1 MSKRTEKLRLNI
13 NVERFLLCVEKSRIV
28 TESYKLTECEP
39 AVIRHAKAQALVCEK
54 MPIFIEDGELIVGN
68 AASEPMGVEALWG
81 DGIWSMEDI
90 KGLKKEGWSI
100 SDDDEA
106 DIRLMNEYWKPR
118 TFAYQAGQL
127 LDDDRLWPFV
137 QSGITLPPWRD
148 KEQGWG
154 GFGGN
159 GLGVAMNLCLL
170 TVRYEEVLNKGLNQM
185 IKEAEKELKDLRFVN
200 ADAVSKAQFLKAVII
215 VHRGLIRFA
224 ERFAELAEKMAI
236 KEKDPERR
244 RELERIAATCRH
256 VPANPPTSF
265 YEAIQSFWFTFLA
278 LNPNSTLS
286 LGRFDQFMYSFYQ
299 RDIKEG
305 KISDEE
311 VIELLECL
319 RIKDMQIMFAASRG
333 QQREKNAG
341 MAKWHNMTIGGQT
354 RSGEDAT
361 NELSYLILKATKR
374 CPTPHNTVT
383 ARIHDES
390 PQKFLLKCLEVVKTG
405 IGMPALV
412 SDRSYINYLVGQG
425 VSIEKARDY
434 AMAGCLDT
442 SLPGDSRISAYCMTV
457 VPVIFDFFLHNG
469 VEPRT
474 GKQIGPKTG
483 DIESFQTFDEFIDA
497 FKRHLA
503 YFMSMVAEYD
513 NIFIRIKADQW
524 PYPFDSAL
532 MSDAVKSGKDMFHRE
547 LPFENGAALNAV
559 GMINVADS
567 LAAVKKLVYDDK
579 KITMKQLKTALDAN
593 WKGHEDI
600 RQLCLKAP
608 KYGNDNDYVDSVA
621 ADLYKFWA
629 DTAVT
634 LDSALG
640 GKHKPSAISI
650 SAQWPGGTVTGAT
663 PEGRYSGAV
672 LADGTMSPM
681 RGMDT
686 CGPTAVVKSA
696 MKINQD
702 PYQATLLNMKFHP
715 SAMKNREDLLKMS
728 DLIKTYFSIGGKH
741 VQFNVVGREMLL
753 KAQQEPEEHR
763 DLVVRVAGYSAY
775 FVQLGKVIQDEVI
788 GRTEY
793 EEAV

>member
-1 MSKRTEKLRLNI
+1 MSKRTEKLRSHLNVDRI
-13 NVERFLLCVEKSRIV
+13 PLCVEKSRIV
-28 TESYKLTECEP
+28 TESYKHTEGEP
-39 AVIRHAKAQALVCEK
+39 AIIRHAKAQAHVCEK

-68 AASEPMGVEALWG
+68 AASKPMGVEALWG
-81 DGIWSMEDI
+81 EGVWSMEEI
-90 KGLKKEGWSI
+90 EGLKHEGWSI
-100 SDDDEA
+100 SDEDEA
-106 DIRLMNEYWKPR
+106 DIRLMNAYWKPR

-127 LDDDRLWPFV
+127 LDDDRLWPFA
-137 QSGITLPPWRD
+137 QSGVTLPPWRD
-148 KEQGWG
+148 KKLGWG

-170 TVRYEEVLNKGLNQM
+170 TVRYEEVLNKGLNRM
-185 IKEAEKELKDLRFVN
+185 IEEAEQELKDLRFVS

-215 VHRGLIRFA
+215 VHQGLISFA
-224 ERFAELAEKMAI
+224 ERVAELAEEMAY
-236 KEKDPERR
+236 KEADPVRK
-244 RELERIAATCRH
+244 RELKKIAATCRH
-256 VPANPPTSF
+256 VPANPPLDF
-265 YEAIQSFWFTFLA
+265 CEAIQSFWFTFLA

-286 LGRFDQFMYSFYQ
+286 LGRFDQFMYPFY
-299 RDIKEG
+299 REDIKEG
-305 KISDEE
+305 KITEEE

-354 RSGEDAT
+354 PSGEDAT
-361 NELSYLILKATKR
+361 NELSYIILEATKR

-383 ARIHDES
+383 ARIHDGS
-390 PQKFLLKCLEVVKTG
+390 PKEFLLKSLEVVKTG
-405 IGMPALV
+405 LGMPALV
-412 SDRSYINYLVGQG
+412 SDKSYINYLLGHG
-425 VSIEKARDY
+425 VSLERARNY

-474 GKQIGPKTG
+474 GKQLGPKTG
-483 DIESFQTFDEFIDA
+483 DIESFQSFEEFMEA

-513 NIFIRIKADQW
+513 NIFIRLKGEQW
-524 PYPFDSAL
+524 PYPFESAL
-532 MSDAVKSGKDMFHRE
+532 MTDAVKVGKDMFHRE
-547 LPFENGAALNAV
+547 LLFENGAALNAV

-567 LAAVKKLVYDDK
+567 LAAVKKLVYDDNK
-579 KITMKQLKTALDAN
+579 VTMKQLKAALEAN
-593 WKGHEDI
+593 WQGYKDI

-608 KYGNDNDYVDSVA
+608 KYGNDDDYVDSIA
-621 ADLYKFWA
+621 KDLYKFWA

-663 PEGRYSGAV
+663 PDGRFSGGV

-686 CGPTAVVKSA
+686 RGPTAVIKSA
-696 MKINQD
+696 MKVDQD
-702 PYQATLLNMKFHP
+702 LYQATLLNMKFHP
-715 SAMKNREDLLKMS
+715 SAMKSTDDLRKLS
-728 DLIKTYFSIGGKH
+728 DLIKTYFSLGGKH
-741 VQFNVVGREMLL
+741 VQFNVVDREMLL
-753 KAQQEPEEHR
+753 KAQQEPMEHR

-793 EEAV
+793 DKVA

>member
-1 MSKRTEKLRLNI
+1 MSKRTEKLRSNLNAD
-13 NVERFLLCVEKSRIV
+13 RFLLCVEKGRIV
-28 TESYKLTECEP
+28 TESYRQTEGEP
-39 AVIRHAKAQALVCEK
+39 AVIRHAKAQAHVCEK
-54 MPIFIEDGELIVGN
+54 LPIFIEDGELIVGN
-68 AASEPMGVEALWG
+68 AASKPNGVEALWA

-90 KGLKKEGWSI
+90 AGLKKEDWI
-100 SDDDEA
+100 ILDDDEA

-137 QSGITLPPWRD
+137 QSGVTLPPWRD
-148 KEQGWG
+148 KELGWG

-170 TVRYEEVLNKGLNQM
+170 TVRYEEILSKGLNRM
-185 IKEAEKELKDLRFVN
+185 IEEAEIELRDLRFFN
-200 ADAVSKAQFLKAVII
+200 ADAVSKAQFLKAMII
-215 VHRGLIRFA
+215 VHRGLICFA
-224 ERFAELAEKMAI
+224 EKFAELAEGMAH
-236 KEKDPERR
+236 KEADPERK
-244 RELERIAATCRH
+244 REMEKISATCRH
-256 VPANPPTSF
+256 VPANPPADF
-265 YEAIQSFWFTFLA
+265 YEAMQSFWFTFLA

-286 LGRFDQFMYSFYQ
+286 LGRFDQFMYPFY
-299 RDIKEG
+299 RKDIKEG
-305 KISDEE
+305 KISDED

-354 RSGEDAT
+354 QSGGDAT
-361 NELSYLILKATKR
+361 NELSSLILEAAKR
-374 CPTPHNTVT
+374 CPTPHHTVT

-390 PQKFLLKCLEVVKTG
+390 PQAFLLKCLEVVKTG

-412 SDRSYINYLVGQG
+412 SDRSYINYLLKQG
-425 VSIEKARDY
+425 ISLEKARNY

-442 SLPGDSRISAYCMTV
+442 SLPGDSRISAYCMTI

-474 GKQIGPKTG
+474 GEQIGPKTG
-483 DIESFQTFDEFIDA
+483 DIESFQTFEEFMDA
-497 FKRHLA
+497 FKLHLA

-547 LPFENGAALNAV
+547 LFFENGAALNAV

-567 LAAVKKLVYDDK
+567 LAAVKKLVYDDQR
-579 KITMKQLKTALDAN
+579 ITMKQLKAALDAN
-593 WKGHEDI
+593 WNGYEDI

-608 KYGNDNDYVDSVA
+608 KYGNDNDYVDSIA
-621 ADLYKFWA
+621 ADLYNFWA

-686 CGPTAVVKSA
+686 CGPTAVLKSA
-696 MKINQD
+696 VKIDQD
-702 PYQATLLNMKFHP
+702 SYQATLLNMKFHP
-715 SAMKNREDLLKMS
+715 SAMKSREDIRKMS
-728 DLIKTYFSIGGKH
+728 DLIKIYFRFGGKH

-753 KAQQEPEEHR
+753 KAQQKPEDYR

-793 EEAV
+793 DHAV